1 MFLGLYVILV
11 DVGLFLPQ
19 AHQKRDLKRFWTFQ
33 TCLRPLFFMTLLI
46 SRWTF
51 RVISGVQI
59 GEKMYDVKS
68 TCLDLPSPL
77 KTGGN
82 RGKSTLASQ
91 LPRRVWADYRA
102 CSVCQTMSRLT
113 TYLGRPWTS
122 SVKGLIW
129 GSLAFPILFL
139 GLRGRPAQKLKYFEN
154 LFEKLKENVME
165 WELKSEDCEKI
176 FSHSLQSSIH
186 PIF

>member
-1 MFLGLYVILV
+1 M
-11 DVGLFLPQ
+11 PQ
-19 AHQKRDLKRFWTFQ
+19 A
-33 TCLRPLFFMTLLI
+33 PFFMTLLI

-59 GEKMYDVKS
+59 GEKLYDVKS
-68 TCLDLPSPL
+68 ICLDLPSPL